1 VVLEEGKKS
10 MQVIHPRC
18 AGLDVHKKTVVVTI
32 MLTQP
37 DGTVKKRTRTFATM
51 TADLL
56 ALDDWLK
63 QQAIDVIALES
74 TGVYWH
80 PVYNLLEEGRT
91 VVLVNPQHM
100 KAVPGRKTDIKD
112 SEWLADLLRHGLLQ
126 PSFIPPKPIRELRDL
141 TRYRKALVGERTQ
154 EVNRLQKLLEG
165 ANIKLASVV
174 TDVLGKSGRAMLEA
188 LAAGESDAEEL
199 AELARGRLRSKIP
212 QLRQALN
219 GLVQP
224 HHRFLVDQILAHIDF
239 LEEAIA
245 HVQQEIEQRL
255 QVHQEEVALLQ
266 TIPSIKA
273 NAAATIIA
281 EIGTDMSRFPS
292 AKHLASW
299 AGVCPGNKQSA
310 GKRLKNGIT
319 KGNPYLRAV
328 LAEVVWSITRTD
340 TYLAAQ
346 YHRLA
351 RRKGKRRAVM
361 AVAHSVLVIIY
372 HVLRDKKPYE
382 ELGADYLDRLDT
394 EQTQRYYIRRLE
406 QLGYTV
412 ELSPA
417 HVA

>member
-1 VVLEEGKKS
+1 

-18 AGLDVHKKTVVVTI
+18 AAIDVHKKTAVTTS

-37 DGTVKKRTRTFATM
+37 DGTVQKRTRTFATM

-63 QQAIDVIALES
+63 QQGIEVIALES
-74 TGVYWH
+74 TGIYWH
-80 PVYNLLEEGRT
+80 PIYNILEEGRT
-91 VVLVNPQHM
+91 VILVNPQHM

-126 PSFIPPKPIRELRDL
+126 PSFIPPKPIRVLRDL
-141 TRYRKALVGERTQ
+141 TRYRKSLVSERTQ

-188 LAAGESDAEEL
+188 VVSGQSDAEEL
-199 AELARGRLRSKIP
+199 AELARGSLRKKIP
-212 QLRQALN
+212 QLQKALT

-224 HHRFLVDQILAHIDF
+224 HHRFLVGQILTHIDF
-239 LEEAIA
+239 LEAAIA
-245 HVQQEIEQRL
+245 QVQREIEQHL
-255 QVHQEEVALLQ
+255 QEEQEAVELLQ

-281 EIGTDMSRFPS
+281 EIGTDMSLFPS

-310 GKRLKNGIT
+310 GKRLKNSIT

-346 YHRLA
+346 YHRIA

-361 AVAHSVLVIIY
+361 AVAHSLLVIIY
-372 HVLRDKKPYE
+372 HVLKKKKPYE
-382 ELGADYLDRLDT
+382 ELGSDYFDRLDT
-394 EQTQRYYIRRLE
+394 EQTQRYYVRRLE
-406 QLGYTV
+406 QLGYKV
-412 ELSPA
+412 ELAPTQ
-417 HVA
+417 VA